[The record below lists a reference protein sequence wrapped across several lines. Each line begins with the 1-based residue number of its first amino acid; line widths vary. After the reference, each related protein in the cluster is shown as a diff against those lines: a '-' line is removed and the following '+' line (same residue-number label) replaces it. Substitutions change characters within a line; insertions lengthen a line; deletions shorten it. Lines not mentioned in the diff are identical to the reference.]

1 MATVIVYG
9 LKNCD
14 SCRAARN
21 YLEERAFRYEFRDVR
36 ADGFSDVELETW
48 IAAAGWEA
56 LLNRK
61 SRTWRD
67 LPEDDLAGLDAAK
80 ARSLLKAHP
89 TLIKRPVIA
98 ATRGTITVGWNK
110 EVRAALQAVL

>member
-1 MATVIVYG
+1 MSAVVVYG

-21 YLEERAFRYEFRDVR
+21 YLDERAFRYEFRDVR
-36 ADGFSDVELETW
+36 SDGLSDAELDSW
-48 IAAAGWEA
+48 IAAVGWEA

-61 SRTWRD
+61 SRTWRE
-67 LPEDDLAGLDAAK
+67 LPEDDRAGLDAGK

-89 TLIKRPVIA
+89 TLIKRPVID
-98 ATRGTITVGWNK
+98 ATRGTVTVGWNG

>member
-14 SCRAARN
+14 SCRAARH

-36 ADGFSDVELETW
+36 SDGFPDAELDTW
-48 IAAAGWEA
+48 IAAVGWET

-67 LPEDDLAGLDAAK
+67 LPDADRAVLDAGK
-80 ARSLLKAHP
+80 ARTLLKEHP
-89 TLIKRPVIA
+89 TLIKRPVID
-98 ATRGTITVGWNK
+98 ATRGTITVGWTP
-110 EVRAALQAVL
+110 EVRKALQAVL

>member
-9 LKNCD
+9 LRTCD

-21 YLEERAFRYEFRDVR
+21 YLAERGFRYEFRDVR
-36 ADGFSDVELETW
+36 GDGFTDAELDSW
-48 IAAAGWEA
+48 IAAVGWEV

-67 LPEDDLAGLDAAK
+67 LPEADRAGLDAAK
-80 ARSLLKAHP
+80 ARALLKAHP
-89 TLIKRPVIA
+89 PLIKRPVID
-98 ATRGTITVGWNK
+98 ATRGTITVGWTP
-110 EVRAALQAVL
+110 EVRRALQAVL

>member
-9 LKNCD
+9 LKTCD
-14 SCRAARN
+14 SCRAARA

-36 ADGFSDVELETW
+36 GDGFSDAELDSW
-48 IAAAGWEA
+48 IAAVGWET

-67 LPEDDLAGLDAAK
+67 LPEADRAGLDAAK
-80 ARSLLKAHP
+80 ARALLKAHP
-89 TLIKRPVIA
+89 TLIKRPVID
-98 ATRGTITVGWNK
+98 ATRGAVTVGWSK
-110 EVRAALQAVL
+110 EARAALQAVL

>member
-1 MATVIVYG
+1 MTAVIVYG

-14 SCRAARN
+14 NCRAARN

-36 ADGFSDVELETW
+36 GDGFSDEELDSW
-48 IAAAGWEA
+48 IAAVGWEA

-67 LPEDDLAGLDAAK
+67 LPEDDRAGLDAAK
-80 ARSLLKAHP
+80 ARSLLQAHP
-89 TLIKRPVIA
+89 TLIKRPVID
-98 ATRGTITVGWNK
+98 ATRGTITAGWTPD
-110 EVRAALQAVL
+110 VRKALQSVL